1 MKPSPVLVRLSG
13 AALVGA
19 GLLALSASSRA
30 EIIERVVAKVN
41 GDIITQSEFEARQLA
56 AVQSARIPS
65 EQVEAYLRQNNAR
78 ILQEAVDD
86 LLITQ
91 RAADLGIKLR
101 PEYVLDVI
109 DGIKKENNIPDDAEL
124 KRQLRR
130 EGMSLDDLKRN
141 IERSVLRRQV
151 LSRELEQKATV
162 TEAEARAEYEQ
173 HKSEYGKSASVH
185 LQEIVV
191 ADGAQAQDVVRRAR
205 GGEDFSSLARA
216 LSTAGSRANGGDLGQ
231 VNPGDMNPELAKVVG
246 ALAVGGV
253 SDPITLEN
261 GFRIVRL
268 VAKEDATV
276 TPYEDLK
283 EEITKRLTQQRMAS
297 VYDEY
302 VVGLRKASEKT
313 TQTTVSEV
321 SLTVP
326 NVPTSTLSGPGLG
339 PAPGAPEA
347 APTPAAPNVPAVP
360 GIDASEISTTPRRV
374 PSASRLRPPSPRLR
388 RRPRRPVRKPDRRAP
403 PPAGPKGT
411 GARARIGSSDGVL
424 RTRVRGGARHPPRP
438 RRHLRAGR
446 TARGRA
452 ARSPRRRV
460 GAARPGSANG
470 AGRPLA
476 PRRRGGRTHLA
487 AGGRGPGAAAPSPA
501 GGRGRLPLRAR
512 GPAPAWSPLVSHPG
526 PRGTLEEFPLP
537 AVLRPLLLGK
547 KTGPLRNT
555 RGKVTKT
562 LYLSEGRLIFA
573 TSTDPDDRLGEMLL
587 RKGLISYRSLEE
599 SVRAIKEGKRQGTLL
614 VESGAIRSKDL
625 VDGVTEQVQEIIYS
639 VFQWDDGN
647 FDFHEGDLPSRE
659 VIVLRMSTADL
670 IMEGVRRVERWT
682 RIRRAVGGLGQQY
695 RLAADTASTMGD
707 MSLHKEE
714 MDLIATVD
722 GVMSLEEICAAARQ
736 SDFKVCRTVWG
747 LWAAGVLDRVPQDA
761 APERSDKTEPHAER
775 MRGAAVGREIE
786 GFNELH
792 RFLFELV
799 SYELREKAPD
809 FFERAF
815 SRALDEEP
823 ALFEGVSVDAAGEL
837 DSFALRRNIVSGEI
851 ARYLAGLDRL
861 LAIEAALVR
870 ELLGERKAG
879 IINDGLMA
887 LKERQL
893 QRAEKPS

>member
-56 AVQSARIPS
+56 AVQAARIPS

-162 TEAEARAEYEQ
+162 TDAEARAEYEQ

-191 ADGAQAQDVVRRAR
+191 PDSAQAQDVVRRAR

-253 SDPITLEN
+253 SDPIALEN

-360 GIDASEISTTPRRV
+360 GIDASEISTTPQARPERV
-374 PSASRLRPPSPRLR
+374 
-388 RRPRRPVRKPDRRAP
+388 AP
-403 PPAGPKGT
+403 PPAIT
-411 GARARIGSSDGVL
+411 
-424 RTRVRGGARHPPRP
+424 
-438 RRHLRAGR
+438 
-446 TARGRA
+446 
-452 ARSPRRRV
+452 
-460 GAARPGSANG
+460 
-470 AGRPLA
+470 
-476 PRRRGGRTHLA
+476 
-487 AGGRGPGAAAPSPA
+487 PSP
-501 GGRGRLPLRAR
+501 
-512 GPAPAWSPLVSHPG
+512 SPS
-526 PRGTLEEFPLP
+526 
-537 AVLRPLLLGK
+537 
-547 KTGPLRNT
+547 
-555 RGKVTKT
+555 
-562 LYLSEGRLIFA
+562 
-573 TSTDPDDRLGEMLL
+573 
-587 RKGLISYRSLEE
+587 
-599 SVRAIKEGKRQGTLL
+599 
-614 VESGAIRSKDL
+614 
-625 VDGVTEQVQEIIYS
+625 
-639 VFQWDDGN
+639 
-647 FDFHEGDLPSRE
+647 PSP
-659 VIVLRMSTADL
+659 S
-670 IMEGVRRVERWT
+670 
-682 RIRRAVGGLGQQY
+682 
-695 RLAADTASTMGD
+695 
-707 MSLHKEE
+707 
-714 MDLIATVD
+714 
-722 GVMSLEEICAAARQ
+722 
-736 SDFKVCRTVWG
+736 
-747 LWAAGVLDRVPQDA
+747 PQA
-761 APERSDKTEPHAER
+761 
-775 MRGAAVGREIE
+775 
-786 GFNELH
+786 
-792 RFLFELV
+792 
-799 SYELREKAPD
+799 
-809 FFERAF
+809 
-815 SRALDEEP
+815 
-823 ALFEGVSVDAAGEL
+823 
-837 DSFALRRNIVSGEI
+837 
-851 ARYLAGLDRL
+851 
-861 LAIEAALVR
+861 
-870 ELLGERKAG
+870 
-879 IINDGLMA
+879 
-887 LKERQL
+887 
-893 QRAEKPS
+893 

>member
-246 ALAVGGV
+246 ALAAGGV
-253 SDPITLEN
+253 SDPIALEN
-261 GFRIVRL
+261 GFRIVRV

-276 TPYEDLK
+276 TPYEELR
-283 EEITKRLTQQRMAS
+283 EEITKRLQQQRMAS

-302 VVGLRKASEKT
+302 VAGLRKASEKT

-326 NVPTSTLSGPGLG
+326 NVPTSNLSGPGLPG
-339 PAPGAPEA
+339 PGAPEA
-347 APTPAAPNVPAVP
+347 APAVAPKVPALP
-360 GIDASEISTTPRRV
+360 GIDASEISTTPQARPERV
-374 PSASRLRPPSPRLR
+374 
-388 RRPRRPVRKPDRRAP
+388 AP
-403 PPAGPKGT
+403 PPPVT
-411 GARARIGSSDGVL
+411 
-424 RTRVRGGARHPPRP
+424 
-438 RRHLRAGR
+438 
-446 TARGRA
+446 
-452 ARSPRRRV
+452 
-460 GAARPGSANG
+460 
-470 AGRPLA
+470 
-476 PRRRGGRTHLA
+476 
-487 AGGRGPGAAAPSPA
+487 PSP
-501 GGRGRLPLRAR
+501 
-512 GPAPAWSPLVSHPG
+512 SPSPS
-526 PRGTLEEFPLP
+526 P
-537 AVLRPLLLGK
+537 
-547 KTGPLRNT
+547 
-555 RGKVTKT
+555 
-562 LYLSEGRLIFA
+562 
-573 TSTDPDDRLGEMLL
+573 
-587 RKGLISYRSLEE
+587 
-599 SVRAIKEGKRQGTLL
+599 QG
-614 VESGAIRSKDL
+614 
-625 VDGVTEQVQEIIYS
+625 
-639 VFQWDDGN
+639 
-647 FDFHEGDLPSRE
+647 
-659 VIVLRMSTADL
+659 
-670 IMEGVRRVERWT
+670 
-682 RIRRAVGGLGQQY
+682 
-695 RLAADTASTMGD
+695 
-707 MSLHKEE
+707 
-714 MDLIATVD
+714 
-722 GVMSLEEICAAARQ
+722 
-736 SDFKVCRTVWG
+736 
-747 LWAAGVLDRVPQDA
+747 
-761 APERSDKTEPHAER
+761 
-775 MRGAAVGREIE
+775 
-786 GFNELH
+786 
-792 RFLFELV
+792 
-799 SYELREKAPD
+799 
-809 FFERAF
+809 
-815 SRALDEEP
+815 
-823 ALFEGVSVDAAGEL
+823 
-837 DSFALRRNIVSGEI
+837 
-851 ARYLAGLDRL
+851 
-861 LAIEAALVR
+861 
-870 ELLGERKAG
+870 
-879 IINDGLMA
+879 
-887 LKERQL
+887 
-893 QRAEKPS
+893 

>member
-56 AVQSARIPS
+56 AVQAARIPN

-162 TEAEARAEYEQ
+162 TDTEARAEYEQ

-191 ADGAQAQDVVRRAR
+191 PESAQAQDVVRRAR

-253 SDPITLEN
+253 SDPIALEN

-360 GIDASEISTTPRRV
+360 GIDASEISTTPQARPERV
-374 PSASRLRPPSPRLR
+374 
-388 RRPRRPVRKPDRRAP
+388 AP
-403 PPAGPKGT
+403 PPAIT
-411 GARARIGSSDGVL
+411 
-424 RTRVRGGARHPPRP
+424 
-438 RRHLRAGR
+438 
-446 TARGRA
+446 
-452 ARSPRRRV
+452 
-460 GAARPGSANG
+460 
-470 AGRPLA
+470 
-476 PRRRGGRTHLA
+476 
-487 AGGRGPGAAAPSPA
+487 PSP
-501 GGRGRLPLRAR
+501 
-512 GPAPAWSPLVSHPG
+512 SPS
-526 PRGTLEEFPLP
+526 
-537 AVLRPLLLGK
+537 
-547 KTGPLRNT
+547 
-555 RGKVTKT
+555 
-562 LYLSEGRLIFA
+562 
-573 TSTDPDDRLGEMLL
+573 
-587 RKGLISYRSLEE
+587 
-599 SVRAIKEGKRQGTLL
+599 
-614 VESGAIRSKDL
+614 
-625 VDGVTEQVQEIIYS
+625 
-639 VFQWDDGN
+639 
-647 FDFHEGDLPSRE
+647 PSP
-659 VIVLRMSTADL
+659 S
-670 IMEGVRRVERWT
+670 
-682 RIRRAVGGLGQQY
+682 
-695 RLAADTASTMGD
+695 
-707 MSLHKEE
+707 
-714 MDLIATVD
+714 
-722 GVMSLEEICAAARQ
+722 
-736 SDFKVCRTVWG
+736 
-747 LWAAGVLDRVPQDA
+747 PQA
-761 APERSDKTEPHAER
+761 
-775 MRGAAVGREIE
+775 
-786 GFNELH
+786 
-792 RFLFELV
+792 
-799 SYELREKAPD
+799 
-809 FFERAF
+809 
-815 SRALDEEP
+815 
-823 ALFEGVSVDAAGEL
+823 
-837 DSFALRRNIVSGEI
+837 
-851 ARYLAGLDRL
+851 
-861 LAIEAALVR
+861 
-870 ELLGERKAG
+870 
-879 IINDGLMA
+879 
-887 LKERQL
+887 
-893 QRAEKPS
+893 

>member
-1 MKPSPVLVRLSG
+1 MKPSLVLVRLSG

-56 AVQSARIPS
+56 AVQAARIPND
-65 EQVEAYLRQNNAR
+65 QVESYLRQNNAR

-162 TEAEARAEYEQ
+162 TDAEARAEYEQ

-191 ADGAQAQDVVRRAR
+191 PDSAQAQDVVRRAR

-231 VNPGDMNPELAKVVG
+231 VNPGDMNPELARVVG

-253 SDPITLEN
+253 SDPIALEN

-360 GIDASEISTTPRRV
+360 GIDASEISTTPQARPERV
-374 PSASRLRPPSPRLR
+374 
-388 RRPRRPVRKPDRRAP
+388 AP
-403 PPAGPKGT
+403 PPAIT
-411 GARARIGSSDGVL
+411 
-424 RTRVRGGARHPPRP
+424 
-438 RRHLRAGR
+438 
-446 TARGRA
+446 
-452 ARSPRRRV
+452 
-460 GAARPGSANG
+460 
-470 AGRPLA
+470 
-476 PRRRGGRTHLA
+476 
-487 AGGRGPGAAAPSPA
+487 PSP
-501 GGRGRLPLRAR
+501 
-512 GPAPAWSPLVSHPG
+512 SPS
-526 PRGTLEEFPLP
+526 
-537 AVLRPLLLGK
+537 
-547 KTGPLRNT
+547 
-555 RGKVTKT
+555 
-562 LYLSEGRLIFA
+562 
-573 TSTDPDDRLGEMLL
+573 
-587 RKGLISYRSLEE
+587 
-599 SVRAIKEGKRQGTLL
+599 
-614 VESGAIRSKDL
+614 
-625 VDGVTEQVQEIIYS
+625 
-639 VFQWDDGN
+639 
-647 FDFHEGDLPSRE
+647 PS
-659 VIVLRMSTADL
+659 
-670 IMEGVRRVERWT
+670 
-682 RIRRAVGGLGQQY
+682 
-695 RLAADTASTMGD
+695 
-707 MSLHKEE
+707 
-714 MDLIATVD
+714 
-722 GVMSLEEICAAARQ
+722 
-736 SDFKVCRTVWG
+736 
-747 LWAAGVLDRVPQDA
+747 PQA
-761 APERSDKTEPHAER
+761 
-775 MRGAAVGREIE
+775 
-786 GFNELH
+786 
-792 RFLFELV
+792 
-799 SYELREKAPD
+799 
-809 FFERAF
+809 
-815 SRALDEEP
+815 
-823 ALFEGVSVDAAGEL
+823 
-837 DSFALRRNIVSGEI
+837 
-851 ARYLAGLDRL
+851 
-861 LAIEAALVR
+861 
-870 ELLGERKAG
+870 
-879 IINDGLMA
+879 
-887 LKERQL
+887 
-893 QRAEKPS
+893 

>member
-231 VNPGDMNPELAKVVG
+231 VNPGDMNPELAKIVG
-246 ALAVGGV
+246 ALPAGGV
-253 SDPITLEN
+253 SDPIALEN

-297 VYDEY
+297 VYEEY

-360 GIDASEISTTPRRV
+360 GIDASEISTTPQARPERV
-374 PSASRLRPPSPRLR
+374 
-388 RRPRRPVRKPDRRAP
+388 AP
-403 PPAGPKGT
+403 PPAIT
-411 GARARIGSSDGVL
+411 
-424 RTRVRGGARHPPRP
+424 
-438 RRHLRAGR
+438 
-446 TARGRA
+446 
-452 ARSPRRRV
+452 
-460 GAARPGSANG
+460 
-470 AGRPLA
+470 
-476 PRRRGGRTHLA
+476 
-487 AGGRGPGAAAPSPA
+487 PSP
-501 GGRGRLPLRAR
+501 
-512 GPAPAWSPLVSHPG
+512 SPS
-526 PRGTLEEFPLP
+526 
-537 AVLRPLLLGK
+537 
-547 KTGPLRNT
+547 
-555 RGKVTKT
+555 
-562 LYLSEGRLIFA
+562 
-573 TSTDPDDRLGEMLL
+573 
-587 RKGLISYRSLEE
+587 
-599 SVRAIKEGKRQGTLL
+599 
-614 VESGAIRSKDL
+614 
-625 VDGVTEQVQEIIYS
+625 
-639 VFQWDDGN
+639 
-647 FDFHEGDLPSRE
+647 PSP
-659 VIVLRMSTADL
+659 S
-670 IMEGVRRVERWT
+670 
-682 RIRRAVGGLGQQY
+682 
-695 RLAADTASTMGD
+695 
-707 MSLHKEE
+707 
-714 MDLIATVD
+714 
-722 GVMSLEEICAAARQ
+722 
-736 SDFKVCRTVWG
+736 
-747 LWAAGVLDRVPQDA
+747 PQA
-761 APERSDKTEPHAER
+761 
-775 MRGAAVGREIE
+775 
-786 GFNELH
+786 
-792 RFLFELV
+792 
-799 SYELREKAPD
+799 
-809 FFERAF
+809 
-815 SRALDEEP
+815 
-823 ALFEGVSVDAAGEL
+823 
-837 DSFALRRNIVSGEI
+837 
-851 ARYLAGLDRL
+851 
-861 LAIEAALVR
+861 
-870 ELLGERKAG
+870 
-879 IINDGLMA
+879 
-887 LKERQL
+887 
-893 QRAEKPS
+893 

>member
-19 GLLALSASSRA
+19 GLLALSASTRA

-56 AVQSARIPS
+56 AVQAARIPS

-162 TEAEARAEYEQ
+162 TDAEARAEYEQ

-191 ADGAQAQDVVRRAR
+191 PDSAQAQDVVRRAR

-253 SDPITLEN
+253 SDPIALEN

-360 GIDASEISTTPRRV
+360 GIDASEISTTPQARPERV
-374 PSASRLRPPSPRLR
+374 
-388 RRPRRPVRKPDRRAP
+388 AP
-403 PPAGPKGT
+403 PPAIT
-411 GARARIGSSDGVL
+411 
-424 RTRVRGGARHPPRP
+424 
-438 RRHLRAGR
+438 
-446 TARGRA
+446 
-452 ARSPRRRV
+452 
-460 GAARPGSANG
+460 
-470 AGRPLA
+470 
-476 PRRRGGRTHLA
+476 
-487 AGGRGPGAAAPSPA
+487 PSP
-501 GGRGRLPLRAR
+501 
-512 GPAPAWSPLVSHPG
+512 SPS
-526 PRGTLEEFPLP
+526 
-537 AVLRPLLLGK
+537 
-547 KTGPLRNT
+547 
-555 RGKVTKT
+555 
-562 LYLSEGRLIFA
+562 
-573 TSTDPDDRLGEMLL
+573 
-587 RKGLISYRSLEE
+587 
-599 SVRAIKEGKRQGTLL
+599 
-614 VESGAIRSKDL
+614 
-625 VDGVTEQVQEIIYS
+625 
-639 VFQWDDGN
+639 
-647 FDFHEGDLPSRE
+647 PS
-659 VIVLRMSTADL
+659 
-670 IMEGVRRVERWT
+670 
-682 RIRRAVGGLGQQY
+682 
-695 RLAADTASTMGD
+695 
-707 MSLHKEE
+707 
-714 MDLIATVD
+714 
-722 GVMSLEEICAAARQ
+722 
-736 SDFKVCRTVWG
+736 
-747 LWAAGVLDRVPQDA
+747 PQA
-761 APERSDKTEPHAER
+761 
-775 MRGAAVGREIE
+775 
-786 GFNELH
+786 
-792 RFLFELV
+792 
-799 SYELREKAPD
+799 
-809 FFERAF
+809 
-815 SRALDEEP
+815 
-823 ALFEGVSVDAAGEL
+823 
-837 DSFALRRNIVSGEI
+837 
-851 ARYLAGLDRL
+851 
-861 LAIEAALVR
+861 
-870 ELLGERKAG
+870 
-879 IINDGLMA
+879 
-887 LKERQL
+887 
-893 QRAEKPS
+893 